1 MFDNNNFMTKFVD
14 GLIVFA
20 IVFAYLWVM
29 WQIVKFYIYVF
40 KLIFKGIKFLFGRLK
55 NIFVFLGNLKRR
67 NNPLSNNWTHK
78 HSI

>member
-14 GLIVFA
+14 GLIVLA

-55 NIFVFLGNLKRR
+55 NI
-67 NNPLSNNWTHK
+67 SY
-78 HSI
+78 I